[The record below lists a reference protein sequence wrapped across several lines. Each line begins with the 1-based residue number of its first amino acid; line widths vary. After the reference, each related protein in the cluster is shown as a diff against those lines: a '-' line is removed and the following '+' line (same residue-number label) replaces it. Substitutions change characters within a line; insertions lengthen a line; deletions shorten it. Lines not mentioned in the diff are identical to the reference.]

1 MESLRNDGR
10 QFMERTWLT
19 SSVTECFAQILA
31 VSVADRSLN
40 ELPPSPASQHLNAH
54 DEARHSMQISL
65 KGQVALVTGASSGLG
80 AGAAL
85 GLATSGAAVVVNYHS
100 QPEPAEKLAQQIR
113 DSGGQAIA
121 IGADV
126 SKEDEVERLFAQ
138 TLKAFGRLDILIAN
152 SGLQKDAA
160 IADMTL
166 ADWNTVINVNLTG
179 QFLCARAA
187 LRQFAQQEIRPDI
200 SRALGKIIHMS
211 SVHQVIPWAGHVN
224 YAASK
229 GGVDLLMRSIA
240 QEVGEQRI
248 RVNSIAPGAIRTAI
262 NTKATS
268 GDAEQQL
275 LKLIPY
281 GRVGEAQD
289 VANAVVWLASD
300 ASDYVHGTT
309 LFIDGGMSLYP
320 EFRNNG

>member
-1 MESLRNDGR
+1 
-10 QFMERTWLT
+10 
-19 SSVTECFAQILA
+19 
-31 VSVADRSLN
+31 
-40 ELPPSPASQHLNAH
+40 
-54 DEARHSMQISL
+54 MQISL
-65 KGQVALVTGASSGLG
+65 KGQVAIITGASSGLG
-80 AGAAL
+80 AGAAK
-85 GLATSGAAVVVNYHS
+85 GLAASGAAVVINYHS
-100 QPEPAEKLAQQIR
+100 QPEPAQKLADEIIAA
-113 DSGGQAIA
+113 GGQAIA
-121 IGADV
+121 VGADV
-126 SKEDEVERLFAQ
+126 SDEQDVEKLFAE
-138 TLKAFGRLDILIAN
+138 TLKAFGRVDILVAN
-152 SGLQKDAA
+152 SGLQKDAP

-166 ADWNTVINVNLTG
+166 KDWDTVINVNLTG

-187 LRQFAQQEIRPDI
+187 LRQFAKQEIRPEV

-262 NTKATS
+262 NTKATE
-268 GDAEQQL
+268 GDAEKKL
-275 LKLIPY
+275 LELIPY
-281 GRVGEAQD
+281 GRVGEADD

>member
-1 MESLRNDGR
+1 
-10 QFMERTWLT
+10 
-19 SSVTECFAQILA
+19 
-31 VSVADRSLN
+31 
-40 ELPPSPASQHLNAH
+40 
-54 DEARHSMQISL
+54 MQISL

-80 AGAAL
+80 AAAAK
-85 GLATSGAAVVVNYHS
+85 GLADSGAAVVVNFHS
-100 QPEPAEKLAQQIR
+100 QAGPAEKLVDEIR
-113 DSGGQAIA
+113 AAGGQAIA
-121 IGADV
+121 VGADV
-126 SKEDEVERLFAQ
+126 SKEKEVEQLFEK
-138 TLKAFGRLDILIAN
+138 TIEAFGRLDILLAN
-152 SGLQKDAA
+152 SGLQQDAA
-160 IADMTL
+160 VDQMTL
-166 ADWNTVINVNLTG
+166 EQWNTVINVNLTG

-187 LRQFAQQEIRPDI
+187 LRQFATQEIRPDI

-240 QEVGEQRI
+240 QEVGERRI

-268 GDAEQQL
+268 GDAENKL

-281 GRVGEAQD
+281 GRVGEPED

-300 ASDYVHGTT
+300 ASDYIHGAT

-320 EFRNNG
+320 GFRDNG

>member
-1 MESLRNDGR
+1 
-10 QFMERTWLT
+10 
-19 SSVTECFAQILA
+19 
-31 VSVADRSLN
+31 
-40 ELPPSPASQHLNAH
+40 
-54 DEARHSMQISL
+54 MQISL
-65 KGQVALVTGASSGLG
+65 KGQVAIVTGASSGLG
-80 AGAAL
+80 AGAAK
-85 GLATSGAAVVVNYHS
+85 GLAASGAAVVINYHS
-100 QPEPAEKLAQQIR
+100 QPEPAQKLAQEII
-113 DSGGQAIA
+113 DAGGQAIA

-126 SKEDEVERLFAQ
+126 SNEQDVERLFAE
-138 TLKAFGRLDILIAN
+138 TLDAFGRLDILVAN

-160 IADMTL
+160 FADITL
-166 ADWNTVINVNLTG
+166 EDWNTVINVNLTG

-187 LRQFAQQEIRPDI
+187 VRQFAKQDIRPEV

-268 GDAEQQL
+268 GDAEKKL
-275 LKLIPY
+275 LELIPY
-281 GRVGEAQD
+281 GRVGEADD
-289 VANAVVWLASD
+289 VANAIVWLASD